1 MHINRFA
8 MASRAMLHAS
18 LAVTLA
24 TTLAAV
30 IPCTAAAQFPTKPP
44 AAAPIKAAAFP
55 PFQEATLPN
64 GLKLL
69 VVRNAKQPVTAVT
82 LAFAAGSA
90 YDPAGK
96 SGLADLTASLLTKG
110 AGKRSADEV
119 SAAIEAVGGSI
130 GAGAGKDFLS
140 IRADVLTGSA
150 KLAFDL
156 IADAVIRPTFADKE
170 LELART
176 QTLSGLQLSQSQPA
190 SLASRAIAKGLYGDH
205 PYSRRADPAS
215 VQAIKRDDVIAFH
228 KARLRPSGALLVVA
242 GSLSLAEAQKLA
254 TDAFGSWT
262 GAPATVAA
270 FKAPPVRT
278 ATEIVLV
285 HRPGSVQSNI
295 VVGNLTSTPNDPRNF
310 GASIAN
316 RILGGGADSRLFMIL
331 REQKSWTYG
340 AYSSLNQYKGTGMF
354 EATAE
359 VRTDVTDSSLVEML
373 KQIKRIGDEPMPVDE
388 FSAIQNSMTGQFPLT
403 IESAGQVAAQVV
415 NAKLLGRPSDYVATY
430 RQKLSAVTPAQVQ
443 AAAKALFRRDAALI
457 VVVGDG
463 TKLYEKLK
471 AIAPVK
477 LVSAEGDPM
486 KPEDLT
492 VKSVLVN
499 WDLSKLVPRSDSF
512 AILVQGKPVG
522 YQTTKLEKADGGWK
536 YSEDTHLATFIQQ
549 HTEVRFTDKIVMQS
563 VMQSGKTGGQ
573 DTKIDVTYANGHAKG
588 TAAVPG
594 PGGIKT
600 VTVDADVP
608 AGSLDDN
615 IFQPM
620 LAALRWAPGAKFTI
634 PIFMSGKGSATTM
647 NAVVGGEESVEVI
660 AGKFDTWKVNVTG
673 GDAPITMWLEKSTG
687 RVVKLAPVGQPV
699 EFQLVK

>member
-8 MASRAMLHAS
+8 MAS
-18 LAVTLA
+18 LATLA
-24 TTLAAV
+24 ATLAATFAAV
-30 IPCTAAAQFPTKPP
+30 IPCTASAQFPSKPP
-44 AAAPIKAAAFP
+44 APAPIKSAAFP

-69 VVRNAKQPVTAVT
+69 VVRNTKQPVTAVT

-96 SGLADLTASLLTKG
+96 SGLADLTATLLTKG
-110 AGKRSADEV
+110 AGTRSAEEI
-119 SAAIEAVGGSI
+119 SAAIEAVGGTI

-176 QTLSGLQLSQSQPA
+176 QTLSALQLAQSQPA
-190 SLASRAIAKGLYGDH
+190 GLASRALAKGLYGDH

-215 VQAIKRDDVIAFH
+215 MQAIKRADVIAFH
-228 KARLRPSGALLVVA
+228 TSRIQPTGALLVVA
-242 GSLSLAEAQKLA
+242 GSLSLAEARKLA
-254 TDAFGSWT
+254 TDAFGSWS
-262 GAPATVAA
+262 GAPTSVAE
-270 FKAPPVRT
+270 FKSPPART
-278 ATEIVLV
+278 ATEIVIV
-285 HRPGSVQSNI
+285 NRPGSVQSNI

-316 RILGGGADSRLFMIL
+316 RMLGGGADSRLFLIL

-340 AYSSLNQYKGTGMF
+340 AYSNLQQYKGLGTF

-359 VRTDVTDSSLVEML
+359 VRTEVTDSSLVEIL
-373 KQIKRIGDEPMPVDE
+373 KQIKRIGDEPMPVGE

-403 IESAGQVAAQVV
+403 IESAGQVAGQVV

-430 RQKLSAVTPAQVQ
+430 RQKLSAVTPAQAQ
-443 AAAKALFRRDAALI
+443 AAAKALFREDAALI

-463 TKLYEKLK
+463 TKLYEKLS

-492 VKSVLVN
+492 VKTALVN
-499 WDLSKLVPRSDSF
+499 WDLGKLVQRSDSF
-512 AILVQGKPVG
+512 TILVQGKPFG
-522 YQTTKLEKADGGWK
+522 YQTTKLERVDGGWK
-536 YSEDTHLATFIQQ
+536 FSEDTRLATFIQQ
-549 HTEVRFTDKIVMQS
+549 HTEVRFTDRIVMQS
-563 VMQSGKTGGQ
+563 VAQSGKTQGQ

-588 TAAVPG
+588 TANVPG
-594 PGGIKT
+594 PAGIKM
-600 VTVDADVP
+600 VNVDADVP
-608 AGSLDDN
+608 AGALDDN
-615 IFQPM
+615 LLQPM
-620 LAALRWAPGAKFTI
+620 LAALRWAPGAKFSI
-634 PIFMSGKGSATTM
+634 PVFMSGKGTATTLS
-647 NAVVGGEESVEVI
+647 AVVGGEESVEVV

-673 GDAPITMWLEKSTG
+673 GDSPITIWVEKTSG
-687 RVVKLAPVGQPV
+687 RVVKLALVGQPV
-699 EFQLVK
+699 EFQLAK